1 MNWRKT
7 ANRPGSFPAGAQR
20 VCASTKVR
28 SRPIRSKLPK
38 PFSII
43 TLQERTAERIGP
55 SVAPT
60 MTPETQSLGSG
71 LSGIGENEMKANL
84 VRWAL
89 TLPAVLLMCA
99 LGATPG
105 RAQTNLQLTL
115 GTTTGGELNAVG
127 TGSQVIDI
135 NDQICSGST
144 CTFAAGSADSRFPT
158 TSGTYLMT
166 TPSQTAFTLTPGTV
180 AGSYTV
186 SQAAPVAFSY
196 TSAGGTLTGTLQFLS
211 ATDSA
216 VASNGVSVVSLVG
229 TLTITGGSLAADL
242 PKSNTMVLQLSQF
255 NSLASLI
262 NGKGTLTTQVDF
274 GSITPEPASIFLFGS
289 GLLALG
295 ILLRQR
301 RQGVSF
307 S

>member
-1 MNWRKT
+1 
-7 ANRPGSFPAGAQR
+7 
-20 VCASTKVR
+20 
-28 SRPIRSKLPK
+28 
-38 PFSII
+38 
-43 TLQERTAERIGP
+43 
-55 SVAPT
+55 
-60 MTPETQSLGSG
+60 
-71 LSGIGENEMKANL
+71 MKANL

-211 ATDSA
+211 ATDGP
-216 VASNGVSVVSLVG
+216 VGSNGVSIVSLVG
-229 TLTITGGSLAADL
+229 TLTITGGSLAVDL
-242 PKSNTMVLQLSQF
+242 PKSATMVLQLSQY

-289 GLLALG
+289 GLLGLG

-301 RQGVSF
+301 RQGVSLT
-307 S
+307 